1 MLGTRTMKI
10 AFKAM
15 LAVAALAIV
24 LIGLSLS
31 WFYFYSRDLPGFAAV
46 ATFAPDSAATV
57 LDRCST
63 ASIRVIPYDAIS
75 RDLQSATRAAE
86 GDSAETIAGQ
96 ISRGLFCGSSTK
108 QGERHLL
115 EYKASVQLR
124 RRFTSE
130 QLLTIYLNRAYFGH
144 DLVGVENASLYY
156 YGKHASELDIPQAA
170 LVVGL
175 LRSPAAYSP
184 ETHPDKAKMR
194 RDAVVAAMLTRGA
207 ITAEQAKAA
216 VQSAVR

>member
-1 MLGTRTMKI
+1 MMKI
-10 AFKAM
+10 AFKLM
-15 LAVAALAIV
+15 LAMAVLAIV

-31 WFYFYSRDLPGFAAV
+31 WFYLYSRDLPDFAAV

-57 LDRCST
+57 ADRCST
-63 ASIRVIPYDAIS
+63 NSVHVIPYDS
-75 RDLQSATRAAE
+75 LGKYLRSAAFAAE
-86 GDSAETIAGQ
+86 GESAEGFAYQ

-108 QGERHLL
+108 QLERHLL

-144 DLVGVENASLYY
+144 DLVGVEKASLHYF
-156 YGKHASELDIPQAA
+156 GKHASDLEIAQAA

-194 RDAVVAAMLTRGA
+194 RDAVIAGMLSRGA
-207 ITAEQAKAA
+207 ITAEQAEAA
-216 VQSAVR
+216 VQSAVH